1 MSTPGSFGNS
11 LRNHDYRETAEF
23 LVLAGVNG
31 NLSLEDALNS
41 LYNDYIRL
49 KTNEEKSMAH
59 KRSLADIRVGDIVSV
74 SGIGRIDYA
83 PFGSSGG
90 VAYFDSY
97 FPVRFRVIGH
107 DPRHVQIEF
116 VDRQYSLKWTVGRS
130 AIVSVE
136 GDRRIEKNDRR
147 VEDQSAVRSGSSIHV
162 VRCLESVAKTASLNE
177 DEREVLATHQA
188 KIRRDGTANG
198 FRKSDRRNQF

>member
-11 LRNHDYRETAEF
+11 LRNHDYKETAEF

-90 VAYFDSY
+90 VAYFDSDS
-97 FPVRFRVIGH
+97 PVRFRVIAH
-107 DPRHVQIEF
+107 DPRHVKIEY
-116 VDRQYSLKWTVGRS
+116 VDKRYSFNWTVGRS
-130 AIVSVE
+130 AIVAVQ

-147 VEDQSAVRSGSSIHV
+147 VENQKEVSSVSSLNV
-162 VRCLESVAKTASLNE
+162 VKCLESVAKTISLSE
-177 DEREVLATHQA
+177 YEREVLATHQA

>member
-1 MSTPGSFGNS
+1 M
-11 LRNHDYRETAEF
+11 
-23 LVLAGVNG
+23 
-31 NLSLEDALNS
+31 
-41 LYNDYIRL
+41 
-49 KTNEEKSMAH
+49 
-59 KRSLADIRVGDIVSV
+59 
-74 SGIGRIDYA
+74 
-83 PFGSSGG
+83 
-90 VAYFDSY
+90 AYFDSDS
-97 FPVRFRVIGH
+97 PVRFRVIGH